1 MDNSTQN
8 IQKGRALAG
17 FGKVFSG
24 IGVVILVAGVIL
36 SATPAIA
43 AGVIIAVIGGVMGA
57 SGGKKLQGGLAQDAL
72 RAVFQEA
79 EYLPRQH
86 ISQETLQ
93 TSGLPLPQAER
104 MSGSGL
110 VRARYHGRPLEI
122 SNLELLDLQPY
133 QDPATQN
140 WENNEVPVFH
150 GRWMAAQLGRTLP
163 CDLQAAPKGKLARL
177 LGRDGFSSEDPEFD
191 KRFSVQCGDPAAAQ
205 ALLSPQVMDRLLH
218 LGKVYLSVKAD
229 GRVFTAIQTDEPL
242 FDAGRGR
249 ADQMKERFAGQL
261 RDFTDLLDAMRG

>member
-57 SGGKKLQGGLAQDAL
+57 SGGKKLQGAAQGGLAQDAL

-93 TSGLPLPQAER
+93 ASGLPLPQAER

-133 QDPATQN
+133 QDPAT
-140 WENNEVPVFH
+140 
-150 GRWMAAQLGRTLP
+150 
-163 CDLQAAPKGKLARL
+163 
-177 LGRDGFSSEDPEFD
+177 
-191 KRFSVQCGDPAAAQ
+191 
-205 ALLSPQVMDRLLH
+205 
-218 LGKVYLSVKAD
+218 
-229 GRVFTAIQTDEPL
+229 
-242 FDAGRGR
+242 
-249 ADQMKERFAGQL
+249 
-261 RDFTDLLDAMRG
+261 

>member
-57 SGGKKLQGGLAQDAL
+57 SGGKKLQGAAQGGLAQDAL

-93 TSGLPLPQAER
+93 DSGLPLPQAER

-177 LGRDGFSSEDPEFD
+177 LGRDGFPRKIRNLTSGSAFNAAILLRRRLCCPPRSWTSCCTWARCISASRPTDGYSRLSRRTSRCLTPE
-191 KRFSVQCGDPAAAQ
+191 R
-205 ALLSPQVMDRLLH
+205 
-218 LGKVYLSVKAD
+218 
-229 GRVFTAIQTDEPL
+229 
-242 FDAGRGR
+242 AGRIR
-249 ADQMKERFAGQL
+249 
-261 RDFTDLLDAMRG
+261 

>member
-57 SGGKKLQGGLAQDAL
+57 SGGKKLQGAAQGGLAQDAL
-72 RAVFQEA
+72 HAVFQEA

-93 TSGLPLPQAER
+93 ASGLPLPQAER

-110 VRARYHGRPLEI
+110 VRARYHGRSLEI

-140 WENNEVPVFH
+140 WENNEVPVFR

-205 ALLSPQVMDRLLH
+205 ALLSPRSWTSCCTWARCISASRPTDGYSRLSRRTSRCLTPE
-218 LGKVYLSVKAD
+218 
-229 GRVFTAIQTDEPL
+229 R
-242 FDAGRGR
+242 AGRIR
-249 ADQMKERFAGQL
+249 
-261 RDFTDLLDAMRG
+261 

>member
-43 AGVIIAVIGGVMGA
+43 AGVIIAVIGGVMGG
-57 SGGKKLQGGLAQDAL
+57 SGGKKLQGAAQGGLAQDAL

-93 TSGLPLPQAER
+93 ASGLPLPQAER

-140 WENNEVPVFH
+140 WENNEVPVFR

-163 CDLQAAPKGKLARL
+163 CDLQAAPKGRFF
-177 LGRDGFSSEDPEFD
+177 LGRSG
-191 KRFSVQCGDPAAAQ
+191 
-205 ALLSPQVMDRLLH
+205 
-218 LGKVYLSVKAD
+218 
-229 GRVFTAIQTDEPL
+229 I
-242 FDAGRGR
+242 
-249 ADQMKERFAGQL
+249 
-261 RDFTDLLDAMRG
+261 